1 MTEGFVLSMAQDAL
15 VLSVVVAGPL
25 LITSLII
32 GIFISLLQA
41 ATQVTEMTLTF
52 VPKLLATFS
61 VLAILGAWMLQQLV
75 SFTVALLNMLPEL
88 AQ

>member
-1 MTEGFVLSMAQDAL
+1 MTEGFVLSIAQDAL
-15 VLSVVVAGPL
+15 VLSVLVAGPL
-25 LITSLII
+25 LITSLVI

-61 VLAILGAWMLQQLV
+61 VLAILGAWMLEQLV
-75 SFTVALLNMLPEL
+75 SFTVALFNLLPEL